1 MTSYDDGMV
10 GKEKDRPMN
19 ICCICGGDRFGLGP
33 GGRMSSTGKPPR
45 CLSCQSLER
54 HRIFRGVFSRL
65 VCQELATFR
74 CLQFSLDMT
83 AQPEWFGEYEVSVYG
98 GQNSLD
104 LQHIDRPNAA
114 YDVVICNHVLEHV
127 GDDKAGLCELVRI
140 LSPKGFVFLS
150 VPSPLDRPVTVDW
163 GKPDASQHGHYRLYG
178 SDFAQL
184 LKDTLPSA
192 SRMSVIGVDPITMTR
207 DVIFFL
213 CNDARGVAF
222 VKGRIP
228 ELYTHE

>member
-1 MTSYDDGMV
+1 VDAAICGLMTSYDDGMV

-98 GQNSLD
+98 GQNLP
-104 LQHIDRPNAA
+104 RPA
-114 YDVVICNHVLEHV
+114 
-127 GDDKAGLCELVRI
+127 K
-140 LSPKGFVFLS
+140 
-150 VPSPLDRPVTVDW
+150 
-163 GKPDASQHGHYRLYG
+163 
-178 SDFAQL
+178 
-184 LKDTLPSA
+184 
-192 SRMSVIGVDPITMTR
+192 TR
-207 DVIFFL
+207 
-213 CNDARGVAF
+213 RQ
-222 VKGRIP
+222 
-228 ELYTHE
+228 